1 MKTTEIIYI
10 SKKGLKE
17 LKKHIARLDH
27 HRSIA
32 LQELRD
38 LDKTDSHEDRLARIE
53 KLAALDAI
61 ESELVDKR
69 HALAHAKLF
78 PRKRDALR
86 VAIGSVVDII
96 DTQGRLASYTI
107 VDTFEANPS
116 DGRISVQS
124 PLGRSL
130 LGKQIQDSVQWS
142 NGLRSNKAQLVNIT

>member
-27 HRSIA
+27 NRRIA

-61 ESELVDKR
+61 ETELVDKR
-69 HALAHAKLF
+69 HTLAHAKLF

-96 DTQGRLASYTI
+96 DTQGRLARYTL

-130 LGKQIQDSVQWS
+130 LGKQIQDIVQWS